1 MMSQLRHDPIQ
12 RRWVIIAEERK
23 KRAGDFAACKTENKS
38 NRKCPFCPGNESM
51 TPPEI
56 ASVANGD
63 TSGTAS
69 WKIRV
74 VPNRFPALDTHI
86 PDLGRMG
93 EGIYDRMNGVGAHE
107 VIIEGPEHDQTMGD
121 YSLDKFY
128 DILCMYRER
137 LVDLMKDNRL
147 RYVLIFKNHGEAA
160 GATLIHP
167 HSQVIATP
175 ITPRTVSIELQ
186 SCRDHYR
193 LKERCLICDII
204 QQEVESGERIIYDDG
219 AYIVYAPY
227 ASRFPFELFVAPR
240 QHSCSFGNATD
251 EDLRMLS
258 GCMKNI
264 FTRLR
269 IALNDPPFNF
279 VIHTSPNSSAKPVR
293 PGYWATLEYDYHW
306 HIEII
311 PRLTKLAGFEWGTG
325 FYINPTTPED
335 AAQTLR
341 EISTDGIP

>member
-1 MMSQLRHDPIQ
+1 M
-12 RRWVIIAEERK
+12 
-23 KRAGDFAACKTENKS
+23 
-38 NRKCPFCPGNESM
+38 GNESM
-51 TPPEI
+51 TPPLI
-56 ASVANGD
+56 ASTNSISDSTGAV
-63 TSGTAS
+63 S

-74 VPNRFPALDTHI
+74 VPNRFPALAVDI
-86 PDLGRMG
+86 PTLGRTG

-121 YSLDKFY
+121 YSADKFF
-128 DILCMYRER
+128 DVLSMYRER

-167 HSQVIATP
+167 HSQIIATP

-204 QQEVESGERIIYDDG
+204 QQEAESGDRIIYDDG
-219 AYIVYAPY
+219 AFIAYAPY
-227 ASRFPFELFVAPR
+227 ASRFPFELMIAPR
-240 QHSCSFGNATD
+240 FHTHCFGRMSD
-251 EDLRMLS
+251 EELRQL
-258 GCMKNI
+258 GQCMKII
-264 FTRLR
+264 FTRLK

-279 VIHTSPNSSAKPVR
+279 VLHTAPNAAAKPVR
-293 PGYWATLEYDYHW
+293 PGYWVTLEYDYHW

-311 PRLTKLAGFEWGTG
+311 PRLVKMAGFEWGSG
-325 FYINPTTPED
+325 FYINPTTPEN
-335 AAQTLR
+335 AAKTLR
-341 EISTDGIP
+341 ELSIDNLL